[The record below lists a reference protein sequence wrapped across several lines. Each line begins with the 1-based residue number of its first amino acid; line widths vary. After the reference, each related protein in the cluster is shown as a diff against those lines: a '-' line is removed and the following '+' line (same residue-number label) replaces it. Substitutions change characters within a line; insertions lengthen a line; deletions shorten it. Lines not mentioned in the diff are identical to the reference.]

1 MEWRPF
7 DITVL
12 SADGIKNVNLFYPM
26 DVYVEVSIFGYAKNK
41 KKSFVDKKGGTCPRW
56 NYPMKFTLDEPSL
69 TKPDLSL
76 FFRLRSNRFFGD
88 KDIGIVTIPI
98 QELFTDSTSNDE
110 GSAERIVEYQVF
122 TAGTRKPKGT
132 VKFAYK
138 FGKKFAHNQHI
149 NGYPALPAGTQ
160 HVNHQLVTGYPQ
172 THMPPVWCGTSST
185 GMTYHQHHPGG
196 YSSPGYGEY
205 GGYPTAMPPPG
216 YPPTGYDQYPPP
228 PGYGYN
234 PPMQQQVQ
242 QPNNNKGNKFGAM
255 GVGLGLGAG
264 LVGGALVGHAI
275 SDAMD
280 DD

>member
-12 SADGIKNVNLFYPM
+12 SADGIKNVNLYYPM

-41 KKSFVDKKGGTCPRW
+41 KKTFVDKKGGTSPKW

-76 FFRLRSNRFFGD
+76 FFRLRSNHFFGD

-98 QELFTDSTSNDE
+98 QELFTDSTSNDD
-110 GSAERIVEYQVF
+110 GSTERVVEYQVF

-132 VKFAYK
+132 LKFSYK
-138 FGKKFAHNQHI
+138 FGKKFVHSHQHI

-160 HVNHQLVTGYPQ
+160 HHPVTGYPP

-185 GMTYHQHHPGG
+185 GMTCQQHQ
-196 YSSPGYGEY
+196 YSPPPY
-205 GGYPTAMPPPG
+205 GGYPAAMPSAG
-216 YPPTGYDQYPPP
+216 YPPAGYNEYYPPP
-228 PGYGYN
+228 PGHGYN
-234 PPMQQQVQ
+234 PQMQHQVQ

-275 SDAMD
+275 SDG
-280 DD
+280 

>member
-12 SADGIKNVNLFYPM
+12 SSNDIKNVNLYYPM

-41 KKSFVDKKGGTCPRW
+41 KKTFVDKKGGTSPRW

-98 QELFTDSTSNDE
+98 QELFTDSGSNDD
-110 GSAERIVEYQVF
+110 GSVERVVEYQVF

-132 VKFAYK
+132 LKFTYK
-138 FGKKFAHNQHI
+138 FGKKFAHSHQHI
-149 NGYPALPAGTQ
+149 NGYHTLPAGTTQHQ
-160 HVNHQLVTGYPQ
+160 HVIGYPP
-172 THMPPVWCGTSST
+172 THLPPVWCGTSST
-185 GMTYHQHHPGG
+185 GMTYHQHQYSPPG
-196 YSSPGYGEY
+196 Y
-205 GGYPTAMPPPG
+205 GGYPAAMPPAR
-216 YPPTGYDQYPPP
+216 YPPAGYNDQYHQPPL
-228 PGYGYN
+228 GYGYN
-234 PPMQQQVQ
+234 PQMQQQVQQ
-242 QPNNNKGNKFGAM
+242 QPNNNKGNKFGVM
-255 GVGLGLGAG
+255 GVGLGMGAG
-264 LVGGALVGHAI
+264 LVGGALVGHAV

-280 DD
+280 

>member
-41 KKSFVDKKGGTCPRW
+41 KKTFVDKKGGTS
-56 NYPMKFTLDEPSL
+56 PS
-69 TKPDLSL
+69 
-76 FFRLRSNRFFGD
+76 
-88 KDIGIVTIPI
+88 IPI

-110 GSAERIVEYQVF
+110 GSAERIIEYQVF
-122 TAGTRKPKGT
+122 TSGTRKPKGT
-132 VKFAYK
+132 LKFAYK

-160 HVNHQLVTGYPQ
+160 HVNHQPVTGYPQ

-185 GMTYHQHHPGG
+185 GMTYQQHHPGG
-196 YSSPGYGEY
+196 YPSPGYGV
-205 GGYPTAMPPPG
+205 YPAAMPPPG
-216 YPPTGYDQYPPP
+216 YPPAGYDQYPPP
-228 PGYGYN
+228 PGYVYN

-242 QPNNNKGNKFGAM
+242 QANNNKGNKFGAM